1 MARRETKKTLC
12 VHCGRRAT
20 RMNGEGQPVCKD
32 HRQRDPKEIAC
43 PDCGFSMTI
52 KEGRYGYFWGCTGY
66 PGCEKT
72 LSIRESLQQDE
83 YVDDD
88 IELAL
93 D

>member
-1 MARRETKKTLC
+1 MGRRETRQTLC

-20 RMNGEGQPVCKD
+20 RMNDEQQPVCKD
-32 HRQRDPKEIAC
+32 HRQREPKEIGC
-43 PDCGFSMTI
+43 PECGFSMTI
-52 KEGRYGYFWGCTGY
+52 KEGQYGYFWGCTGY

-72 LSIRESLQQDE
+72 LSIRQSLERDE

-88 IELAL
+88 IEVQL